1 MLRGRHRGLP
11 VAIDRAVLLP
21 GEYNNH
27 DDCDDDEIDDS
38 NDGRPILEVYDGQP
52 IHEGMDSYP
61 SIVEK
66 SIDDIAEI
74 QRKSCSKL

>member
-1 MLRGRHRGLP
+1 MLRGRHRDLP

-27 DDCDDDEIDDS
+27 DDGENDGIDDS
-38 NDGRPILEVYDGQP
+38 NNGRPILEVHNGQP
-52 IHEGMDSYP
+52 TRARMDSYS

-66 SIDDIAEI
+66 SIEDITEI
-74 QRKSCSKL
+74 RRKSCSKL